1 MDCATVDNLSQEL
14 HTGYQINIFA
24 VGNVYLVCRLSLIV
38 VQVTSYI
45 MVNGDKLSGT
55 NLIHGDSGVSYF
67 KGAGAAVAP
76 SISVSTSVLLNSFDL
91 GYAGSV
97 LIPLID
103 WSRSLFQLT
112 GIRLR
117 TTSSMSLRLI
127 SGILRDMYTLATPK
141 KRRVVPNTS

>member
-1 MDCATVDNLSQEL
+1 M
-14 HTGYQINIFA
+14 
-24 VGNVYLVCRLSLIV
+24 GNVYLVCRLSLIV

>member
-1 MDCATVDNLSQEL
+1 
-14 HTGYQINIFA
+14 
-24 VGNVYLVCRLSLIV
+24 
-38 VQVTSYI
+38 